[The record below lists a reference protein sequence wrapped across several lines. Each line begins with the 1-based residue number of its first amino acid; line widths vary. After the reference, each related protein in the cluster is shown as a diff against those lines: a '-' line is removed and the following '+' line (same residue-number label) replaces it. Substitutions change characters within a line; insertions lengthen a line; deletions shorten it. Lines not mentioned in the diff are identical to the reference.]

1 MSIAQRLYTVGIT
14 EVSPKFAWQFRDLK
28 IEKNK
33 HTYVAVA
40 DALILKN

>member
-28 IEKNK
+28 IGKKRSNV
-33 HTYVAVA
+33 YCCC
-40 DALILKN
+40 